1 MAEPDPLTPLPFKE
15 AQDYLRQKVNLP
27 TATWTDLKEGMHARA
42 FVIAGAMKE
51 DLLTDFRGALQKAL
65 DEGTTLA
72 DFRRDFDRIVAR
84 HGWTY
89 KGSRGWR
96 SRVIYDT
103 NMRTARAAGKWQ
115 QINTATAR
123 ERKRGRVL
131 YLRYQAVLDS
141 RTRPQHKAWHGVV
154 LPADHA
160 FWATHYPP
168 NGWYCR
174 CTIQVLTERQL
185 ARYGYTPTPA
195 DQAPKVMI
203 EARTVR
209 RADGTTTTWPTP
221 QGIDTGWGYNPGEA
235 AWGRNVDQR
244 VFDDFRARRQG
255 DWERIGGTDWEELGL
270 PRDLPVRSRPPLGPP
285 ASDQKDVV
293 DAVARTIGGRE
304 RTYFTPDGGAVHVSA
319 ETLGGHLQLGR
330 APLAPLLPDLLTD
343 PEEIW
348 MAWER
353 HRLTGRIELR
363 RRFIR
368 AVDLPERGRLM
379 LTVNA
384 YRGRIEAWTFFGA
397 GALNQANRARGGAL
411 LYRRTEGD

>member
-89 KGSRGWR
+89 NGARGWR

-141 RTRPQHKAWHGVV
+141 RTRPQHKEWHGII
-154 LPADHA
+154 LPADHP

-168 NGWYCR
+168 NGWQCR

-185 ARYGYTPTPA
+185 ARYGYTPTPS
-195 DQAPKVMI
+195 DQAPKVTM
-203 EARTVR
+203 EDRPVR
-209 RADGTTTTWPTP
+209 RADGTTATWPTP
-221 QGIDTGWGYNPGEA
+221 KGIDTGWGYNVGEA
-235 AWGRNVDQR
+235 AWGRNVDDQ
-244 VFDDFRARRQG
+244 VMADFRAAPEAE
-255 DWERIGGTDWEELGL
+255 WERIGGETWDSLGL
-270 PRDLPVRSRPPLGPP
+270 PRELPVRPGRPLGQPVDTR
-285 ASDQKDVV
+285 DQVV
-293 DAVARTIGGRE
+293 DAVRAVIGGEE
-304 RTYFTPDGGAVHVSA
+304 RTFRTPDGSAVHVSA
-319 ETLGGHLQLGR
+319 EVLGAHLQVHR
-330 APLAPLLPDLLTD
+330 APLAPLLPQLLED

-348 MAWER
+348 LSWER
-353 HRLTGRIELR
+353 HRLTGRVALR
-363 RRFIR
+363 RRLVQ
-368 AVDLPERGRLM
+368 AVDLGAAGRLILVANGVRGRM
-379 LTVNA
+379 
-384 YRGRIEAWTFFGA
+384 EAWTF
-397 GALNQANRARGGAL
+397 LTARGTGYLNRVRAGQL
-411 LYRRTEGD
+411 LYSRSR